1 MQVLNDEVSKEV
13 SEVTSTMPLSQA
25 KQIYTAYKNK
35 ELAMPYQVP
44 EENKNERVALGALQ
58 RWGQSLEVIPE
69 GIGILGGEIMMLD
82 GKILQNTPF
91 KDVAQA
97 NMKLGEKLINAAN
110 SSLEAKRKR
119 QAQELLPIS
128 EEESSSPLFKSVST
142 VTDYGSQILLALAT
156 GGTTAL
162 ATMGARMA
170 GETAVAGLEEYK
182 QAHPEDKD
190 LTGFLTTGNLSKEV
204 LLNAGKTAINLY
216 VEKAIGVPKQVSQFK
231 KALKTPTTGAMGVL
245 KAAGK
250 GYAMGFGEEWA
261 TETIQGISDTTFDA
275 FLGRFKDMP
284 ELAKAYNESVV
295 DAVYAGI
302 FGGGFGASGHVIAR
316 GKAIGQVK
324 EMMSNVVP
332 EQDLEM
338 VATAIVDNH
347 IASTK
352 QLIGTQVQL
361 STELRDKHGEIFNAM
376 NVAAKQ
382 AMMESGVANTMT
394 EDEIAQHA
402 VELSTLFADQV
413 LAEANKRNVPIF
425 DVINSKDIVYDPKTK
440 ELRLAPKKV
449 VEAVRKIKEKKPTSL
464 IQFIKNNGG
473 IQDEH
478 GELKALDA
486 LRQRPGLVSKKGMT
500 LDEARRM
507 AEEAGYF
514 GTNAKNEGMTSTADF
529 LDLIDKEL
537 RGQKVYTEEGQ
548 STIDR
553 IKEAETYDNSEEE
566 DYYERNLLAK
576 GVSEEELSQM
586 NFDEKKQAY
595 EMSKEEDG
603 TYMGDDGL
611 LHAADGSV
619 LFQTDIAQRINE
631 IDAEEQAKGVP
642 EYTAPTININGVER
656 QTTNSNGNPIAKSE
670 KSLRYFYDWFGDS
683 KVVDEQGRPLVV
695 YHGTNAEFDTFDI
708 SKAGN
713 ATNAKNTTLGFF
725 FTPHPQYAETL
736 GENIIPVYLRTDNMF
751 EVGYAKNGDVFL
763 SGNKKERL
771 NVSSMGRG
779 NYEFVDGLEAI
790 KSAVVKKFGEYNKEN
805 VAKWAALIKSMGYDG
820 IKIMTGDTPTFETD
834 FIPTAQYVVFDPN
847 QIKSTSNR
855 GTFSSSENIY
865 LQSAFAGSRVDY
877 DRPSLEAIGSGEG
890 AQVHGYGLYYA
901 LSKDVAENY
910 RKARI
915 SNVIK
920 KFEYEGKPITHL
932 RGTQI
937 ENATPEMRV
946 ASALVF
952 SGVGGEYN
960 VSKHKLDRLKDYYQ
974 SFIDNSEL
982 FDTEDWKKVGEEN
995 KKNLKAAQE
1004 FDISK
1009 IKDVSEKGQVH
1020 EVDIPESPY
1029 LLDEQKP
1036 FSEQSDYVKS
1046 ILEKEDIVTPTDMS
1060 LEETLDYFL
1069 KKYAKG
1075 KQKETVEAIVNHFR
1089 ENGDIEGFTYR
1100 MANGTNI
1107 SYEDIHLL
1115 DYYNTTGK
1123 EIYEKLS
1130 KKLGS
1135 DKKASEYLE
1144 SKGIKGITYFGQQD
1158 GRCFVIFNP
1167 DDVKVIQKFYQV
1179 TGLPREK
1186 ATPKGTFDA
1195 KSKVIQ
1201 LFEKADASTLDHELA
1216 HFWLDNMWTYAN
1228 SGAASEQYMAQFNA
1242 VKDYLGV
1249 RPDQRYLTR
1258 SQHEKFASAYEKYIY
1273 RGDIPNSIMGNVFDN
1288 YERFIRNVYNSIQ
1301 DIKAEGRKKV
1311 RLTPEIIK
1319 FFDSMIKGGI
1329 DTTAATETIASEV
1342 RNEEAQKADDV
1353 TMKESKEVVAEM
1365 PEREVQPEIKPV
1377 ETEGKA
1383 KESRLYERM
1392 KGIVG
1397 DEGKLEYNVVEIK
1410 EQREKAR
1417 KLWNENP
1424 EKARA
1429 ILKGTEKAEDILRQ
1443 ALYTEQQRLALQNG
1457 DTNTFLT
1464 SLRKQSAEAT
1474 RMGQEL
1480 SALRGVVED
1489 ITDPAYWIRSAETE
1503 ALKNLA
1509 KKQTKNLENA
1519 MGNSPLM
1526 ELTARLDAD
1535 IKALQKDVASKATD
1549 EEKTK
1554 AFKEGVKAIAEKYQ
1568 GLEQPDLV
1576 LNQVDW
1582 SNEELADDYIE
1593 TKVKEKLGIALPKE
1607 TAKAFIQTAR
1617 ELDTLSRQ
1625 RDEMGNPVDAF
1636 FAKKD
1641 ELERM
1646 RNSHTPTSRTKVL
1659 ISTIGRANMLTAPS
1673 TSVLNVVSNSL
1684 NYGAENVV
1692 RKVGN
1697 ILEGKTNDN
1706 IVSKD
1711 LKDKYRAKAWKV
1723 FWETGYDMSFM
1734 SSLLDERLYKG
1745 ESISHS
1751 EGDGAIRA
1759 VGRWSEKYVFSRL
1772 ISTPDIYVKS
1782 VIGFTDYVGNE
1793 ATDIAYKEGLTG
1805 DKAKARADELF
1816 KDAIKIEPETEQG
1829 KQIRAKAQT
1838 DALILTFQQDTKF
1851 ARMLLD
1857 VRNAI
1862 NKGTGD
1868 IGIGDILSPFIKT
1881 PANIISMGFDAA
1893 VGPFA
1898 SPVNLIG
1905 ALNDIKAKN
1914 YRSARVLQ
1922 AAKQTTTATLAYT
1935 VIALLASMLIDD
1947 DDYIPDYAQLTQKE
1961 RAAVRAKG
1969 GSFGSIKVGGEYI
1982 STDFFGPFEMPL
1994 VTFLNTRRT
2003 GNLIKGIAGGV
2014 ASKAIDAPVLKDI
2027 LGSSEAIKEMTTSK
2041 DDIISAIGENV
2052 ANAAITRLT
2061 PNALNTM
2068 AKIIDGKERKTNTV
2082 AEKIAARIPF
2092 VRNQLPERLS
2102 VATGEAQEI
2111 QRLNTLLLG
2120 SRGKYEETAPLATE
2134 ISRLASAGV
2143 AVNIVD
2149 PTRSGELAKLSDEEK
2164 SRIQDMFATEFAKK
2178 ASKEIARPSYRRKSD
2193 EDKKDALD
2201 DVRKSVVSDIKR
2213 KYRNQLKVL
2222 KKTKK

>member
-1 MQVLNDEVSKEV
+1 MNIEDAEKEFSVAKLGDEPPKTVFLSDAEKNSTGNVVLSDDFFQYDRGAIKSFESGIVNGIEDLSNYGNRLEVWGGQGLMKVGDILGNEKITTVGKEMIQVAQHNIDKVSSSMKYASPKELESFANNLGGGAVNYGLIFLTGGLAGAGAKAVGASATAAAGIGEASVFAEMFGMSAGQEAQQRIDVYKKRTGDVELKGYTPEMAGKNFAASTLYGVGEGILEKWAFKEQRILFKNPLTMLKTGSIAGLKEGGTEALQSLLDIGIDLADGTITYQELPEAVRGLCMEAAVGATLGFTAGVSVGAAQRSNAIKEMERSISNTIPDPKERNLVAKEV
-13 SEVTSTMPLSQA
+13 VDNVINTMQGVIATEAKYSSE
-25 KQIYTAYKNK
+25 
-35 ELAMPYQVP
+35 
-44 EENKNERVALGALQ
+44 
-58 RWGQSLEVIPE
+58 
-69 GIGILGGEIMMLD
+69 
-82 GKILQNTPF
+82 F
-91 KDVAQA
+91 KDA
-97 NMKLGEKLINAAN
+97 
-110 SSLEAKRKR
+110 
-119 QAQELLPIS
+119 
-128 EEESSSPLFKSVST
+128 
-142 VTDYGSQILLALAT
+142 YG
-156 GGTTAL
+156 
-162 ATMGARMA
+162 
-170 GETAVAGLEEYK
+170 
-182 QAHPEDKD
+182 
-190 LTGFLTTGNLSKEV
+190 
-204 LLNAGKTAINLY
+204 
-216 VEKAIGVPKQVSQFK
+216 
-231 KALKTPTTGAMGVL
+231 
-245 KAAGK
+245 
-250 GYAMGFGEEWA
+250 
-261 TETIQGISDTTFDA
+261 DT
-275 FLGRFKDMP
+275 
-284 ELAKAYNESVV
+284 Y
-295 DAVYAGI
+295 
-302 FGGGFGASGHVIAR
+302 
-316 GKAIGQVK
+316 
-324 EMMSNVVP
+324 
-332 EQDLEM
+332 
-338 VATAIVDNH
+338 
-347 IASTK
+347 
-352 QLIGTQVQL
+352 
-361 STELRDKHGEIFNAM
+361 NAM
-376 NVAAKQ
+376 QQAAFQ
-382 AMMESGVANTMT
+382 AMKDSGGYEGMT
-394 EDEIAQHA
+394 EDELAQ
-402 VELSTLFADQV
+402 LSSENAKMFASQV
-413 LAEANKRNVPIF
+413 AAEANKRNSLIQ
-425 DVINSKDIVYDPKTK
+425 DVIKSSDIVYDKETK
-440 ELRLAPKKV
+440 ELRL
-449 VEAVRKIKEKKPTSL
+449 
-464 IQFIKNNGG
+464 G
-473 IQDEH
+473 
-478 GELKALDA
+478 
-486 LRQRPGLVSKKGMT
+486 KKGEKS
-500 LDEARRM
+500 LGVKYSQ
-507 AEEAGYF
+507 EENSKLKKWF
-514 GTNAKNEGMTSTADF
+514 GQSVVVGDNKEPLVVWHGSPEENGNFNVFDYERIRHSASGPGFNFSEKNEGIYGSARPFYIRITNPAS
-529 LDLIDKEL
+529 LE
-537 RGQKVYTEEGQ
+537 QV
-548 STIDR
+548 TITR
-553 IKEAETYDNSEEE
+553 EQLENTIKEFNKAGSE
-566 DYYERNLLAK
+566 NLFFLE
-576 GVSEEELSQM
+576 G
-586 NFDEKKQAY
+586 Y
-595 EMSKEEDG
+595 
-603 TYMGDDGL
+603 
-611 LHAADGSV
+611 
-619 LFQTDIAQRINE
+619 
-631 IDAEEQAKGVP
+631 
-642 EYTAPTININGVER
+642 
-656 QTTNSNGNPIAKSE
+656 GNPYNEYEKTLKSA
-670 KSLRYFYDWFGDS
+670 
-683 KVVDEQGRPLVV
+683 VD
-695 YHGTNAEFDTFDI
+695 TI
-708 SKAGN
+708 M
-713 ATNAKNTTLGFF
+713 
-725 FTPHPQYAETL
+725 QYAESDAEIL
-736 GENIIPVYLRTDNMF
+736 DSLRSNAEGNVRSVF
-751 EVGYAKNGDVFL
+751 ESFVRNTGKDGFIN
-763 SGNKKERL
+763 KER
-771 NVSSMGRG
+771 
-779 NYEFVDGLEAI
+779 
-790 KSAVVKKFGEYNKEN
+790 
-805 VAKWAALIKSMGYDG
+805 G
-820 IKIMTGDTPTFETD
+820 I
-834 FIPTAQYVVFDPN
+834 YVVLGSN
-847 QIKSTSNR
+847 QIKSTESKE
-855 GTFSSSENIY
+855 FSLSE
-865 LQSAFAGSRVDY
+865 
-877 DRPSLEAIGSGEG
+877 E
-890 AQVHGYGLYYA
+890 
-901 LSKDVAENY
+901 DVY
-910 RKARI
+910 KQ
-915 SNVIK
+915 K
-920 KFEYEGKPITHL
+920 T
-932 RGTQI
+932 
-937 ENATPEMRV
+937 
-946 ASALVF
+946 
-952 SGVGGEYN
+952 
-960 VSKHKLDRLKDYYQ
+960 
-974 SFIDNSEL
+974 
-982 FDTEDWKKVGEEN
+982 
-995 KKNLKAAQE
+995 KKN
-1004 FDISK
+1004 
-1009 IKDVSEKGQVH
+1009 
-1020 EVDIPESPY
+1020 
-1029 LLDEQKP
+1029 
-1036 FSEQSDYVKS
+1036 KS
-1046 ILEKEDIVTPTDMS
+1046 
-1060 LEETLDYFL
+1060 
-1069 KKYAKG
+1069 
-1075 KQKETVEAIVNHFR
+1075 
-1089 ENGDIEGFTYR
+1089 
-1100 MANGTNI
+1100 
-1107 SYEDIHLL
+1107 
-1115 DYYNTTGK
+1115 
-1123 EIYEKLS
+1123 
-1130 KKLGS
+1130 
-1135 DKKASEYLE
+1135 
-1144 SKGIKGITYFGQQD
+1144 
-1158 GRCFVIFNP
+1158 
-1167 DDVKVIQKFYQV
+1167 
-1179 TGLPREK
+1179 
-1186 ATPKGTFDA
+1186 KGTFDA

-1228 SGAASEQYMAQFNA
+1228 SGAASEQYIAQFNA

-1273 RGDIPNSIMGNVFDN
+1273 RGEIPNSIMGNVFDN

-1353 TMKESKEVVAEM
+1353 TMKESKEVISEM
-1365 PEREVQPEIKPV
+1365 PEREVQPEIKPI

-1424 EKARA
+1424 DKARA
-1429 ILKGTEKAEDILRQ
+1429 ILKGTEQADDILRQ

-1554 AFKEGVKAIAEKYQ
+1554 AFKEGVKAIAEKYK

-1593 TKVKEKLGIALPKE
+1593 TKVKEKLGIALPKD

-1711 LKDKYRAKAWKV
+1711 LKDKYRAKAWRV
-1723 FWETGYDMSFM
+1723 FWGTGYDMSFM
-1734 SSLLDERLYKG
+1734 TSLLDERLYKG
-1745 ESISHS
+1745 ESVSHS

-1759 VGRWSEKYVFSRL
+1759 LGRWTEKYIFSRL
-1772 ISTPDIYVKS
+1772 ISSPDIYFKS
-1782 VIGFTDYVGNE
+1782 ILGFTNYVGNE

-1805 DKAKARADELF
+1805 EQAKARADELF
-1816 KDAIKIEPETEQG
+1816 KDAIKIEPETELGQ
-1829 KQIRAKAQT
+1829 QIRAKAQT
-1838 DALILTFQQDTKF
+1838 DALILTFQQDTRF

-1922 AAKQTTTATLAYT
+1922 AAKQTTTAALAYT

-2003 GNLIKGIAGGV
+2003 GNILKGVAGGV

-2027 LGSSEAIKEMTTSK
+2027 LGSSEAIKEMATSK

-2052 ANAAITRLT
+2052 ANASITRLT
-2061 PNALNTM
+2061 PNALNTI
-2068 AKIIDGKERKTNTV
+2068 AKVIDGKERKTNTV
-2082 AEKIAARIPF
+2082 VEKLMARVPLL
-2092 VRNQLPERLS
+2092 RQQLPERIS
-2102 VATGEAQEI
+2102 VATGDSQEI
-2111 QRLNTLLLG
+2111 QRLNMLLLG
-2120 SRGKYEETAPLATE
+2120 SRGKHEETAPLATE

-2149 PTRSGELAKLSDEEK
+2149 PTRSGVLSKLSDEEK

-2178 ASKEIARPSYRRKSD
+2178 ASKEIARASYRRKSD

-2201 DVRKSVVSDIKR
+2201 DVRKSVVDDIKR
-2213 KYRNQLKVL
+2213 KYRNQIKVL